1 MFKWIRESLRLQQS
15 AAVEGRGFKG
25 IDVFE
30 DTFAT
35 VYAVGDVHG
44 RFDLLLE
51 AEARIE
57 ADIGDNPHAL
67 VVYLG
72 DFVDRGRQ
80 SSDVLGHLMTP
91 QAPRFTRLC
100 IRGNHDDLF
109 LRFLDAPQSEEGWL
123 DLGGKET
130 LLSYKLDP
138 RTLRESWSDRLRL
151 QELLRGHV
159 PETHQ
164 EFLRELPY
172 CARWKSYLFVHAG
185 IQPGVPLQK
194 QEPEDLLWIRE
205 PFLSKGPEL
214 PVTVVHGHTPAEEI
228 TYGPGRIG
236 IDTGAYATGR
246 LTVLKIT
253 ADGAAPL
260 PHRQV

>member
-1 MFKWIRESLRLQQS
+1 MFKWIRESFKLQQS
-15 AAVEGRGFKG
+15 AAAEGRGVKG

-35 VYAVGDVHG
+35 VYAVGDIHG

-67 VVYLG
+67 VVYVG

-80 SSDVLGHLMTP
+80 SSDVLAHLMTSH
-91 QAPRFTRLC
+91 APRFTRLC
-100 IRGNHDDLF
+100 LRGNHDDLF
-109 LRFLDAPQSEEGWL
+109 LRFLDAPQSEGGWL
-123 DLGGKET
+123 DVGGKET

-138 RTLRESWSDRLRL
+138 RTLREAWND
-151 QELLRGHV
+151 QFAVQDLLRRHV
-159 PETHQ
+159 PDSHR

-172 CARWKSYLFVHAG
+172 CARWKSYFFVHAG
-185 IQPGVPLQK
+185 LQPGVPLHK
-194 QEPEDLLWIRE
+194 QVTEDLLWIRE

-214 PVTVVHGHTPAEEI
+214 PITVVHGHTPTEEI
-228 TYGPGRIG
+228 SYGRGRIG

-253 ADGAAPL
+253 ADGADPL
-260 PHRQV
+260 PYRQV